1 MDLTTSVRSGAA
13 GPGGSVAKPVEGPPG
28 PAGERGPAG
37 PAGVG
42 VPQTLSLAGNQLSL
56 SHDGGT
62 VTLPTADLSALVAR
76 VAALEARPAGGGGA
90 VQDTGVRLLET
101 ISADGGLCDVLI
113 RRVGSTVQAW
123 MVTTNPERKNGSL
136 GPLFS
141 KSSVVLRSKTL
152 PKGFLPALGA
162 LPNYP
167 ERGGG
172 PRYSHDNRFAVSAI
186 ATSNIGNGQP
196 NQVGTIGFLP
206 GSTTWL
212 CGWSGILTVLSWVR
226 LCGRQ

>member
-1 MDLTTSVRSGAA
+1 M
-13 GPGGSVAKPVEGPPG
+13 
-28 PAGERGPAG
+28 
-37 PAGVG
+37 
-42 VPQTLSLAGNQLSL
+42 
-56 SHDGGT
+56 
-62 VTLPTADLSALVAR
+62 
-76 VAALEARPAGGGGA
+76 
-90 VQDTGVRLLET
+90 
-101 ISADGGLCDVLI
+101 
-113 RRVGSTVQAW
+113 QAW

-196 NQVGTIGFLP
+196 NQVGTIGFFTWFNNLVMWLERNTNRAVMGSLVWTTVDPWPAVLP
-206 GSTTWL
+206 G
-212 CGWSGILTVLSWVR
+212 TVYE
-226 LCGRQ
+226 G